1 MAENKEHTH
10 HHHHHHHYKE
20 DDASR
25 FKRLSLMSIERR
37 KKMAKWG
44 FRILC
49 VIAVLMAIAVFVV
62 YRLN

>member
-1 MAENKEHTH
+1 
-10 HHHHHHHYKE
+10 
-20 DDASR
+20 
-25 FKRLSLMSIERR
+25 MSIERR